1 MDYMDYKKKYMKY
14 KIKYNNIKK
23 LFGGS
28 TVYNEN
34 PPDFPKKYAKPLRH
48 IIYKQNRE
56 IEKCN
61 KELSRLREI
70 GRVNF
75 YINSDIL
82 FNTGILIKLIEG
94 MSKQKQIMDNQNA
107 KVLIDILEN
116 IRSLIK

>member
-1 MDYMDYKKKYMKY
+1 MDYKKQYMKY
-14 KIKYNNIKK
+14 KIKYNSIKK

-28 TVYNEN
+28 TEYNHN

-56 IEKCN
+56 IENCN

-70 GRVNF
+70 GRANF

-82 FNTGILIKLIEG
+82 LNTGNLIRFIEG
-94 MSKQKQIMDNQNA
+94 MREKKQIMDKQNG

-116 IRSLIK
+116 IRSLIYQ